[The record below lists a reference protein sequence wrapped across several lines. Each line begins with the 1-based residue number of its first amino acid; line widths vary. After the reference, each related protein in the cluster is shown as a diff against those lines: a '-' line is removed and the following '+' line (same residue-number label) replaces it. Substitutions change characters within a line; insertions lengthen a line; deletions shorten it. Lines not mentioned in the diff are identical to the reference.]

1 LRVKEDQQR
10 FLSLAGR
17 LPARLDADQV
27 AWLLNCQSHD
37 VPVLV
42 RARLL
47 KPLGN
52 PPTNARKLFA
62 ADEVLELCRDKA
74 WLGKVSNAI
83 HESWRKKNRSRQE
96 APAGEFGQPLAA

>member
-1 LRVKEDQQR
+1 MRDDEFK
-10 FLSLAGR
+10 FLSLFGR
-17 LPARLDADQV
+17 GPARLDGEQV
-27 AWLLNCQSHD
+27 AWLLNCHSHD

-52 PPTNARKLFA
+52 PPANARKLFA

-83 HESWRKKNRSRQE
+83 HESWRKKNRSRQDSS
-96 APAGEFGQPLAA
+96 AGESFQTMAA